1 VTQCFDVKAVNG
13 SKNERSPQF
22 REGRSMNTTSE
33 YVHVQKVCGG
43 CGLTVGRLGRRNRA
57 GAGAGATPVSVAA
70 SRHRTSLARRSLL
83 VGLSRPSP
91 FISIANCDAIPRQ
104 QDFIR
109 KAQTSC
115 QPSSRNN

>member
-1 VTQCFDVKAVNG
+1 MKAVNG

-22 REGRSMNTTSE
+22 RDGRSLNTTSK
-33 YVHVQKVCGG
+33 YVPAQKVCGG
-43 CGLTVGRLGRRNRA
+43 SGLTAGRLGRRNRA
-57 GAGAGATPVSVAA
+57 GAGAGATLVSVAA
-70 SRHRTSLARRSLL
+70 SRHRTSLARRSSL
-83 VGLSRPSP
+83 VGLSRPCP
-91 FISIANCDAIPRQ
+91 FISIANCNEIPRQ

>member
-1 VTQCFDVKAVNG
+1 VTQCSDMKAVNG

-22 REGRSMNTTSE
+22 RDGRSLNTTSK
-33 YVHVQKVCGG
+33 YVHAQKVCGG
-43 CGLTVGRLGRRNRA
+43 SGLTAGRLGRRNRA

-70 SRHRTSLARRSLL
+70 SRHRTSLARRSSP
-83 VGLSRPSP
+83 VGLSRPCP
-91 FISIANCDAIPRQ
+91 FISIANCNEIPRQ